1 MCFGLEDEFQ
11 KCGRVVGRGFDQF
24 QNHFLGIDSATLA
37 LQSKLFQ
44 GGFRMDAGAG
54 IDIQEQPDGL
64 GAGRKVVQ
72 VKLQQVPIQL
82 RCLVVFFGLFEKRK
96 RRDALIV
103 LSDPDQCLVANQFS
117 MGWAQ
122 DRLVNRTEIIVVDD
136 LWSPGY
142 FGSAID
148 APWKSD
154 YAAHG
159 QEPL

>member
-1 MCFGLEDEFQ
+1 
-11 KCGRVVGRGFDQF
+11 
-24 QNHFLGIDSATLA
+24 
-37 LQSKLFQ
+37 
-44 GGFRMDAGAG
+44 MDAGTG

-96 RRDALIV
+96 RRDAFIV

-136 LWSPGY
+136 LWSLGY